1 LAACAPV
8 AGGVGPAVKQGHR
21 LRIAMTA
28 DPELPVPP
36 RFYGG
41 IERIIDLLVRGLRAR
56 GHEVTLFAHA
66 DSTTNAQIVGYRRRS
81 SHSLFDTA
89 RNSTLIAR
97 NVYLGNYDI
106 LHSFSRLAYLL
117 PLMPLGL
124 PKLMTYQRQIT
135 RRSVALAHALSR
147 GSLQFSAISRKMMA
161 PVQDIGVWHLV
172 YNGVPMEAFRF
183 SANVAA
189 DAPLVFLGR
198 IEHIKGTHLAIEIAR
213 RAGVPLVIA
222 GNIPSEHQGY
232 FDKNV
237 KPWIDG
243 SSVKYIGS
251 VDDRQKNELLSQ
263 ARALLM
269 PILWEEPFG
278 IVMAESLACGTPV
291 VGFSRGSVPEVVE
304 DGVTGFVRENI
315 DDLIEAVVKINKI
328 SRANC
333 RSSAEQKFS
342 NDVVVERYLDIYRT
356 LRATQ
361 TGQE

>member
-1 LAACAPV
+1 
-8 AGGVGPAVKQGHR
+8 
-21 LRIAMTA
+21 
-28 DPELPVPP
+28 VPP
-36 RFYGG
+36 RYYGG
-41 IERIIDLLVRGLRAR
+41 IERIIDLLVTGLRAR
-56 GHEVTLFAHA
+56 CHKVTLFAHPESA
-66 DSTTNAQIVGYRRRS
+66 TNAQVISYRGRS
-81 SHSLFDTA
+81 SRSLFDTT
-89 RNSTLIAR
+89 RNSMLIAR
-97 NVYLGNYDI
+97 HVALGDYDI

-124 PKLMTYQRQIT
+124 PKLMTYQRDIT
-135 RRSVALAHALSR
+135 RRSVAVAHAVSR
-147 GSLQFSAISRKMMA
+147 GSLQFSAISRQMMV

-172 YNGVPMEAFRF
+172 YNGVPVEEFRF

-251 VDDRQKNELLSQ
+251 VDDRQKSELLSH

-278 IVMAESLACGTPV
+278 IVMAEALACGTPV
-291 VGFSRGSVPEVVE
+291 LGFSRGSVPEVVE
-304 DGVTGFVRENI
+304 DGVTGFVRDNV
-315 DDLIEAVVKINKI
+315 DDLIETVGKI
-328 SRANC
+328 SNIRRTNC
-333 RSSAEQKFS
+333 RASAQQKFS
-342 NDVVVERYLDIYRT
+342 DGVVVERYLDIYRG
-356 LRATQ
+356 LRVTQ
-361 TGQE
+361 TSRD